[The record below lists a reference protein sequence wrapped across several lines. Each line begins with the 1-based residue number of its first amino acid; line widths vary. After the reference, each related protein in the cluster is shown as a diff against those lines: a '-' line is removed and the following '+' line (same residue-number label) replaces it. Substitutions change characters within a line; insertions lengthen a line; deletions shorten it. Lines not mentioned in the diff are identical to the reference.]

1 MRKTKRLHVHVHISE
16 VPKTLCSSLAENMF
30 DQFVLR
36 DFDDGKAPI
45 RPTERV
51 SIIIQNYQPGG
62 KHFLHKHDDVE
73 QVYFILKGKA
83 RVKLGDEVIE
93 AGEGEFI
100 YIPRGLLHS
109 NENIGEGELKVMLIG
124 VKVV

>member
-1 MRKTKRLHVHVHISE
+1 LGKPERLHVHISE
-16 VPKTLCSSLAENMF
+16 VPKTPCSSLAEKMF

-51 SIIIQNYQPGG
+51 TIIVQSYQPGG
-62 KHFLHKHDDVE
+62 RHFLHKHEDVE
-73 QVYFILKGKA
+73 QVYFILKGRA
-83 RVKLGDEVIE
+83 RVRLGDEVFE
-93 AGEGEFI
+93 VGEGDFV
-100 YIPRGLLHS
+100 YIPRGTLHS
-109 NENIGEGELKVMLIG
+109 NENIGDGELKVMLIG

>member
-1 MRKTKRLHVHVHISE
+1 VHVHISE